1 MVAAITLIQILFIA
15 WIIRNQLIKRKLP
28 LDQSEKI
35 SFISLTSALTW
46 FMIALVGAA
55 TVWLC
60 AAGSFSVAD
69 SIAAADPGTIGA
81 IVLSAILLL
90 TGDIIGRKLAGNR
103 KYRWHIWVL
112 RFLLILF
119 VVGPAIGLAST
130 TLIEGIDQYFRQSE
144 TLFGYTNWMRA
155 IITFSSGAFHISIL
169 YALWVPSVF
178 EKWATAGHT
187 DSEDVRRKY
196 SPKNQLLKT
205 LEGINNRP
213 LIVLPNFVYMNLL
226 PLLAPDMQRPI
237 RVAGSAFVIASINI
251 YVSWKSARPSVGGNI
266 VKKIAAAI
274 TSMVYIRRNRTALKQ
289 KGTNCE

>member
-1 MVAAITLIQILFIA
+1 MVAAITLIQILFAA
-15 WIIRNQLIKRKLP
+15 WIVRNLLIKRKITP
-28 LDQSEKI
+28 DQSEEK

-46 FMIALVGAA
+46 IMISLVGAA

-60 AAGSFSVAD
+60 AVGGFSVAD
-69 SIAAADPGTIGA
+69 SIAAAEAGTIGA
-81 IVLSAILLL
+81 IVLSAVLLL
-90 TGDIIGRKLAGNR
+90 SGDIIGRKLAGNR
-103 KYRWHIWVL
+103 KYKWHIRVL

-130 TLIEGIDQYFRQSE
+130 TLIEGVDQYFRQSE

-155 IITFSSGAFHISIL
+155 IIVFSSGAFHISIL

-178 EKWATAGHT
+178 EKWVTAGHK
-187 DSEDVRRKY
+187 DFEDVRRKY

-205 LEGINNRP
+205 LEGINNRW

-226 PLLAPDMQRPI
+226 PLLAPDLQRPI

-251 YVSWKSARPSVGGNI
+251 YVSWKSARPSVGGNF
-266 VKKIAAAI
+266 VRKIASAI
-274 TSMVYIRRNRTALKQ
+274 TSSSKAERNQ
-289 KGTNCE
+289 V